1 MANNYKH
8 TKTVTNNMKVRSLVN
23 IDNNGTFI
31 TSGYWESIGYDTYC
45 CSKCGV
51 RYTKPIFQIMK
62 RSDDDP
68 DFPNYCPVCGDCKVS
83 FIN

>member
-1 MANNYKH
+1 MGEVFDRYTDSVGNFHYSDTETGHHVIQMANNYKH

-51 RYTKPIFQIMK
+51 RYTKPIF
-62 RSDDDP
+62 
-68 DFPNYCPVCGDCKVS
+68 
-83 FIN
+83 